1 LSTPQKPRRQTRTN
15 PETGD
20 QAAAVPTDEQAAVVP
35 APARKRAP
43 RAPRKEAEV
52 IEPVV
57 ATPEPEFE
65 GNIAPPPQE
74 VEPVIPEEELW
85 AGRSEFVDDEEFDDE
100 DDSQLAFLDRI
111 HQPGVL
117 GEGAPGGKQ
126 PQHGRRGA
134 PQAGRGVAGKGEL
147 LSAEGERIQKVLA
160 AAGYASRREVEE
172 WVVAGRV
179 SVNGLPSFLGQ
190 KVVPGDRV
198 KVNGKLINVR
208 FANREARVLVYHK
221 PEGEIVSREDP
232 EGRPSVFD
240 RLPALKRGRWIAI
253 GRLDFNTSGLLLF
266 TDDGELANRMM
277 HPRYELVR
285 EYAVRLLGE
294 LTEEQAKQ
302 LLDGVQLDDGVAKF
316 GSVRSEGGDG
326 SNRWYRV
333 TISEGRNRE
342 VRRMFEALG
351 LTVSRLMRVR
361 YGPVDLPRRLK
372 RGMYEEMAADLV
384 QKLTGKPAEKRQV
397 RPEDK
402 RKPKGPRSTKPH
414 PVRERPQAPGA
425 SPPQQQ
431 TGDKPAGGKPG
442 GKRRFRGPRRAR
454 PSGAPPKDA

>member
-1 LSTPQKPRRQTRTN
+1 MSTPQKPRRQTRTN

-20 QAAAVPTDEQAAVVP
+20 QAAPVSTDEQAAP
-35 APARKRAP
+35 EAAPVRKRAP
-43 RAPRKEAEV
+43 RAPRKKADV
-52 IEPVV
+52 TEPVL
-57 ATPEPEFE
+57 ATPELEVE
-65 GNIAPPPQE
+65 GNVALPEQE
-74 VEPVIPEEELW
+74 PEPELVIPEDELW
-85 AGRSEFVDDEEFDDE
+85 AGRSEYIEEDEFDEE

-111 HQPGVL
+111 HQPGVM
-117 GEGAPGGKQ
+117 GAGAPAGKGAQ
-126 PQHGRRGA
+126 NGRRGA
-134 PQAGRGVAGKGEL
+134 AGKGEL

-160 AAGYASRREVEE
+160 AAGYASRREVED

-208 FANREARVLVYHK
+208 FASRAARVLVYHK

-302 LLDGVQLDDGVAKF
+302 LLDGIQLEDGVAKF
-316 GSVRSEGGDG
+316 GSVRSEGGEG

-342 VRRMFEALG
+342 VRRMFESLG

-361 YGPVDLPRRLK
+361 YGPVELPRRLK

-425 SPPQQQ
+425 SGAPQQA
-431 TGDKPAGGKPG
+431 GDKPAGGKPG